1 MSAITSGL
9 KIPFPQDQN
18 LHTFLFSNPLQ
29 HHPNNFGS
37 QYPNHTFDGT
47 TIPEQRP
54 ILVHDG
60 SGAQLSWARL
70 RADSLRLAR
79 SLQTL
84 TGAAIPFVSDPKRP
98 REPIHAPRTTVL
110 LHIPNGM
117 VWPLVALGT
126 VAANLTVCPI
136 STYLSPRELAYILA
150 KARPQVLFTSV
161 GAEGEVPLR
170 KALQLLLD
178 SPSSNNGQ
186 VKGAEFQAWAR
197 ELARDWDE
205 SKAARLEKSN
215 QVPYRCRRIWT
226 VDVSSGMDYYGTSF
240 NRNGV
245 ASAHDPRD
253 WTHLLLPPPGSK
265 AEGSI
270 ASLDRPAFN
279 PAPMTP
285 EEQQRR
291 VAFVLWSSGTTGQ
304 SKGVLISHKALISN
318 TMGVW
323 DTNPHFSG
331 TSRGANGGGERWI
344 TLAPWY
350 HVYGLATVLLPTVAF
365 GTTLIIPSTPKFDLG
380 YYLSL
385 VTRYRATFS
394 HIAPAVAVALRSC
407 PHLDPA
413 SPLSNGIDLSSIAAF
428 LTGGAPV
435 PVEVVRKVF
444 ERTGKYIQLG
454 YGTTETCSTSQTS
467 GLAMDADTQGA
478 RDELGSVGRPAPNTQ
493 IQIRPLP
500 GTSKQQVDQR
510 VEEIRAV
517 SRQARARGER
527 VPSDPGIVGEVLIRA
542 PAVMSGYFSGLSSE
556 THSALDEELTGGA
569 FTEDGWYRS
578 GDEGCLDSKGRL
590 WITGRTKELIKV
602 KGFQVPPA
610 ELDDLFATHP
620 ELVDAAATGFVE
632 DKSTGEE
639 QVLLLVVPK
648 DKTILTQEQKMHELA
663 SRLHTWVGDKTA
675 YYKWPSTYLFSESAP
690 RNPTGKLLRKDI
702 AASKGHK
709 IKIVKQ
715 SRKATSPS
723 PSAKL

>member
-9 KIPFPQDQN
+9 KGSFPTDQN

-29 HHPNNFGS
+29 HHTNRFADE
-37 QYPNHTFDGT
+37 YPNHTFDGT

-70 RADSLRLAR
+70 KADSLRLAR

-84 TGAAIPFVSDPKRP
+84 TGAPVPFVSDPSRA

-110 LHIPNGM
+110 MHIPNGM
-117 VWPLVALGT
+117 VWPLIALGT

-161 GAEGEVPLR
+161 GAEGEEPLR
-170 KALQLLLD
+170 KALQLILD
-178 SPSSNNGQ
+178 SPPTDQGQ
-186 VKGAEFQAWAR
+186 VKGADIHAWAR
-197 ELARDWDE
+197 QLAADWDE
-205 SKAARLEKSN
+205 AKAARLEKSN
-215 QVPYRCRRIWT
+215 QVPFLRRRVWT
-226 VDVSSGMDYYGTSF
+226 VDVSSGMDYYGTNT
-240 NRNGV
+240 NRHSV
-245 ASAHDPRD
+245 AAAHDPRD

-270 ASLDRPAFN
+270 ASLDRPAFT

-291 VAFVLWSSGTTGQ
+291 IAFVLWSSGTTGQ
-304 SKGVLISHKALISN
+304 SKGVLISHRALVSN
-318 TMGVW
+318 TLGVW

-365 GTTLIIPSTPKFDLG
+365 GTTLIIPATPKFDLG
-380 YYLSL
+380 YYLRL
-385 VTRYRATFS
+385 ITRYRATFA

-413 SPLSNGIDLSSIAAF
+413 SPQSKGIDLSSIAAF

-435 PVEVVRKVF
+435 PVEVVRKVY

-454 YGTTETCSTSQTS
+454 YGTTETCSTSQT
-467 GLAMDADTQGA
+467 GGMGKDADSRGT
-478 RDELGSVGRPAPNTQ
+478 RDELGSAGFPCPNTE

-500 GTSKQQVDQR
+500 GTSNEQVEHRRQ
-510 VEEIRAV
+510 EIRTL
-517 SRQARARGER
+517 SSQARARGER
-527 VPSDPGIVGEVLIRA
+527 APLNPGVVGEVLIRA

-556 THSALDEELTGGA
+556 THSALDAELTAGA
-569 FTEDGWYRS
+569 FTDDGWYRS
-578 GDEGCLDSKGRL
+578 GDEGCLDANGRL

-620 ELVDAAATGFVE
+620 ELVDAAATGFVL

-648 DKTILTQEQKMHELA
+648 DKSVLTQEQQMHELA
-663 SRLHTWVGDKTA
+663 HRLHTWVGDKTA
-675 YYKWPSTYLFSESAP
+675 YYKWPSMYLFSESAP

-702 AASKGHK
+702 AGCKGHK
-709 IKIVKQ
+709 VLIVKQ
-715 SRKATSPS
+715 SRKATSPGAQ
-723 PSAKL
+723 AKL